1 MTAHRSNA
9 ESDLEQKIIE
19 FDQKLQASLA
29 ERDDLLLQRAATA
42 EILKVIN
49 GSPGDLA
56 PVFDK
61 ILEKATLLCGAGFS
75 VLAICKG
82 DDMHQVVAMRGAPSV
97 LADMFRGPVHLG
109 PETGL
114 GRLVRG
120 EPFVHIA
127 DASDDEGYRLGNP
140 IRRALVDIA
149 GARTYLA
156 VPIRGD
162 GACWDRSRSIAA
174 KSAPSR
180 RS

>member
-1 MTAHRSNA
+1 MVRS
-9 ESDLEQKIIE
+9 
-19 FDQKLQASLA
+19 
-29 ERDDLLLQRAATA
+29 
-42 EILKVIN
+42 
-49 GSPGDLA
+49 
-56 PVFDK
+56 
-61 ILEKATLLCGAGFS
+61 
-75 VLAICKG
+75 
-82 DDMHQVVAMRGAPSV
+82 
-97 LADMFRGPVHLG
+97 PVHLG

-140 IRRALVDIA
+140 VRRALVDIA

-162 GACWDRSRSIAA
+162 GVHAGIVHDLSPRSPPLR
-174 KSAPSR
+174 R